1 LSSIHPTAILE
12 EGAEVDPGV
21 EIGAYCTVGPR
32 VRLAAGVVLRPH
44 VHLAGDTDIGADT
57 RIFSFA
63 SIGEQP
69 QDKKYRG
76 GVTKLV
82 IGERNE
88 IREYVTIHPGTEEG
102 GGLTTVGDDNL
113 LMGGTHIAHDCQIGN
128 HIVMSNTAQLAGHVV
143 VEDHAVLSANILVHQ
158 HCRIGESAMLAGG
171 GGTIQDLT
179 PFTIAVGAPARVVRV
194 NQINLERRGYSSD
207 EIKEVDQAFRTIF
220 RSGLLPRD
228 AFAQVREQ
236 LPDSELAGRMV
247 SFLEKSERGFARLR

>member
-1 LSSIHPTAILE
+1 LSSIHPTAIIE
-12 EGAEVDPGV
+12 DGARIDPGV
-21 EIGAYCTVGPR
+21 EVGPYCTIGPR
-32 VRLAAGVVLRPH
+32 VQLAAGVVLRPH
-44 VHLAGDTDIGADT
+44 VHLAGDTEIGADT

-63 SIGEQP
+63 SIGEEP
-69 QDKKYRG
+69 QDKKYQG
-76 GVTKLV
+76 TVTRLV

-102 GGLTTVGDDNL
+102 GGVTTVGDDNL
-113 LMGGTHIAHDCQIGN
+113 LMAGAHIAHDCRIGN

-143 VEDHAVLSANILVHQ
+143 VEDYAVLSANILVHQ
-158 HCRIGESAMLAGG
+158 HCRIGESSMLAGG
-171 GGTIQDLT
+171 GGAIQDLT
-179 PFTIAVGAPARVVRV
+179 PFTISVGAPARVVRV

-228 AFAQVREQ
+228 AFAQVGEQ
-236 LPDSELAGRMV
+236 LPDSELAERMV